1 MTELETL
8 LRERLRQP
16 LPGAAAQLQFAP
28 DPRRSGWRPDDN
40 PPGARVAAAL
50 ILLYPGADA
59 VSFPL
64 TMRRH
69 DLPHHPG
76 QISLPGGR
84 LDPGETLEAAALREA
99 REEIGVDPAAI
110 RIVGALSSLWVIVS
124 NFVVT
129 PFVGVTD
136 TRPDFRTDPREVAAL
151 IETPVD
157 WVKDPSRVSTSSRDR
172 SDGVHVQFPYFDF
185 AGHKVW
191 GATAMILGE
200 FRALL
205 TNN

>member
-1 MTELETL
+1 MIELENL
-8 LRERLRQP
+8 LKQRLSQP
-16 LPGAAAQLQFAP
+16 LPGAGAQLQFAP

-40 PPGARVAAAL
+40 PPGARMAAAL
-50 ILLYPGADA
+50 ILLYPGDDG

-84 LDPGETLEAAALREA
+84 LDPGETLEAAAVREA

-110 RIVGALSSLWVIVS
+110 RIIGPLSSLWVIVS

-136 TRPDFRTDPREVAAL
+136 ARPDFRTDPREVAAL
-151 IETPVD
+151 IETPLE
-157 WVKDPSRVSTSSRDR
+157 WVRDPSRVGAGGRIR
-172 SDGVHVQFPYFDF
+172 DGVPVTFPYFDF

-200 FRALL
+200 LKELIR
-205 TNN
+205 

>member
-1 MTELETL
+1 MLQIETF
-8 LRERLRQP
+8 LRERLSRP
-16 LPGAAAQLQFAP
+16 LPGPGAQLQFAP
-28 DPRRSGWRPDDN
+28 DPRRDGWRPDDN
-40 PPGARVAAAL
+40 PAGARIAAAL
-50 ILLYPGADA
+50 ILLYPGADG

-84 LDPGETLEAAALREA
+84 LDPGETLETAALREA
-99 REEIGVDPAAI
+99 REEIGVDPASI
-110 RIVGALSSLWVIVS
+110 RIVGQLSSLWVIVS

-129 PFVGVTD
+129 PFVGVAD
-136 TRPDFRTDPREVAAL
+136 TRPEFRTDPREVAAL

-157 WVKDPSRVSTSSRDR
+157 WLKDPTRVLLSSRDR
-172 SDGVHVQFPYFDF
+172 DDGVHVQFPYFDF
-185 AGHKVW
+185 GGYKVW

-200 FRALL
+200 FRELL
-205 TNN
+205 RN